1 MFGLIAAG
9 VVVLLVGYCTWVL
22 FFNLDQ
28 ETGTDL
34 SDFIR
39 DTPGLPQYLYSL
51 ASKKVTSKKLIHPL
65 PHGFF
70 ELEIVKCVCNC
81 KCVIPCKVSQLQMLF
96 FYLCR

>member
-39 DTPGLPQYLYSL
+39 DTPGLPLYS
-51 ASKKVTSKKLIHPL
+51 
-65 PHGFF
+65 F
-70 ELEIVKCVCNC
+70 
-81 KCVIPCKVSQLQMLF
+81 
-96 FYLCR
+96 